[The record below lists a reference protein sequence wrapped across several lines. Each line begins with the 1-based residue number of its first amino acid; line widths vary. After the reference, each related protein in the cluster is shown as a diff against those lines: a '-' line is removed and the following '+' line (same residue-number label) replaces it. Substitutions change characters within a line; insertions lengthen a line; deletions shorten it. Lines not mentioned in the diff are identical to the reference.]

1 MDSKLVSRLT
11 TGTDKDCPAADLLS
25 LPEGEVDEVGDPG
38 VSLEPAGRSDLGSE
52 GSDLGSTVRED
63 GLVRRD

>member
-25 LPEGEVDEVGDPG
+25 LPEREVDEVGDPG
-38 VSLEPAGRSDLGSE
+38 VGLEPAGRGELGSA
-52 GSDLGSTVRED
+52 VRENC
-63 GLVRRD
+63 LV